1 MAIDMG
7 GEKLRGGRVRPEMNV
22 TPLVDVVL
30 VLLIIFMVVTPMLT
44 KQFWI
49 HLPEEPDEDRP
60 PPTLDQNDSAV
71 IVTVDEDG
79 TVRINR
85 DEVAIKDLSGKLK
98 RVLAAKRRRTAFFD
112 AEDDASFGA
121 AAEVLDVMRS
131 GGAATIAV
139 MTEAIEIKKH

>member
-1 MAIDMG
+1 MAMDTG
-7 GEKLRGGRVRPEMNV
+7 GEKLPGGRARPEMNV

-49 HLPEEPDEDRP
+49 HLPEEPDEQRP
-60 PPTLDQNDSAV
+60 PPTLDQDDAAI

-79 TVRINR
+79 TVRINK
-85 DEVAIKDLSGKLK
+85 DEVALTELSRKLK

-112 AEDDASFGA
+112 AEDDASFGHA
-121 AAEVLDVMRS
+121 AAVLDVMRS

-139 MTEAIEIKKH
+139 MTEPIEIKKH